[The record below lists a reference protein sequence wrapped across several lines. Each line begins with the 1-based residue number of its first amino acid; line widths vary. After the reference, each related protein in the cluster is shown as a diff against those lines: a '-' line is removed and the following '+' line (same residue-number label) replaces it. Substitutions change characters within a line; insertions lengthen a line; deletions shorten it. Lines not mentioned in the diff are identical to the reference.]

1 MKKDVQWLSF
11 PSPRSSAPEPV
22 RYVGRS
28 GDMRHTEYGPLAFGI
43 SGLCQRKTR
52 NEHKNVLST
61 KNANTT
67 KRFPSV
73 LCFLLAILNSPM
85 LRLNL
90 R

>member
-1 MKKDVQWLSF
+1 MCSGMSF

-22 RYVGRS
+22 RYVSRS

-43 SGLCQRKTR
+43 SGVYANGRHGMNR
-52 NEHKNVLST
+52 KNVLST

-73 LCFLLAILNSPM
+73 LCFLLAI
-85 LRLNL
+85 
-90 R
+90 